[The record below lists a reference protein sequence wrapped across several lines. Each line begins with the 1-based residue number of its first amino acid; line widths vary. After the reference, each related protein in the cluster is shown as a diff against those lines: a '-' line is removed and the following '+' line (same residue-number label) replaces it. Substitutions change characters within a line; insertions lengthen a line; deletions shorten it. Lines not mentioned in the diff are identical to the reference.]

1 MKITAIKVYKVKKID
16 LRFFRPESGFF
27 LQVDLPLLDG
37 NYKWANGKSVGTP
50 VATIVAMHTNLN
62 GIIG

>member
-1 MKITAIKVYKVKKID
+1 MKITAIKVYKVKKIA
-16 LRFFRPESGFF
+16 LRDFSGPNQVF

>member
-1 MKITAIKVYKVKKID
+1 MKITAIKVYKVKD
-16 LRFFRPESGFF
+16 RPQRFFRPESGF